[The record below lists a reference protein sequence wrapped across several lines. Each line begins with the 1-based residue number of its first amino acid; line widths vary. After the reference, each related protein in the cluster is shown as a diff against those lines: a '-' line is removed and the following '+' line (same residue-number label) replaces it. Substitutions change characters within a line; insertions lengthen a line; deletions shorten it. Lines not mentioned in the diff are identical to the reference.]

1 MNVETTIYDDND
13 DPIIVTG
20 YIIKGVKGERDYY
33 GQLETPDDPDEIE
46 IQSATDIND
55 EEIEMTEAQTKHAE
69 EALWE
74 NAAASR

>member
-20 YIIKGVKGERDYY
+20 YIIEGVKGMRDYY

-46 IQSATDIND
+46 IHSATYIND
-55 EEIEMTEAQTKHAE
+55 EEIELTDAQLKHAE
-69 EALWE
+69 EQLWD
-74 NAAASR
+74 NARMNQ